1 MYELAKDF
9 IMCQMLVV
17 DDDETVR
24 ESVSALLTL
33 LGHEIIQ
40 ARDGL
45 EAVIIYLSKYDKIN
59 LVIMD
64 IVMPNMDGITATKE
78 MKKEHPSA
86 KIILMSGQSDKIIP
100 EEADAILLKPF
111 RYKELCE
118 TVEQVLKMA

>member
-1 MYELAKDF
+1 MSELAKDF